1 MTPATSRLL
10 AEALQL
16 PEAERSELIAQ
27 LLDSLE
33 PPAEEDV
40 ETAWNQEIQQ
50 RSADLDAGTVQGVP
64 WSEARRS
71 IMEDRDD
78 ALES

>member
-1 MTPATSRLL
+1 MTPVVSRLL

-16 PEAERSELIAQ
+16 PEAERDELIAR

-33 PPAEEDV
+33 PAAEGDV
-40 ETAWNQEIQQ
+40 ETAWEQEIQ
-50 RSADLDAGTVQGVP
+50 RRNTELDAGTVEGVP
-64 WSEARRS
+64 WSEARRL
-71 IMEDRDD
+71 IMEDTDD